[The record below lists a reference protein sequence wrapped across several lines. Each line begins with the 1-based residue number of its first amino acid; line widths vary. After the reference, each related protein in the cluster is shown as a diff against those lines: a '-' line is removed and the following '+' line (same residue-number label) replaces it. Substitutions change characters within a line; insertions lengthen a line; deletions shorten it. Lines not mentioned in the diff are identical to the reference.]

1 MMVSLGH
8 ADYDLGSLTWE
19 EAADRLP
26 AADVVMLPMG
36 SIEQHSIHLPV
47 STDTLRAEALTRELA
62 DAAPDHGLDLLRL
75 PTLPYGYSEHHMNYA
90 GTVTLQP
97 DTYRAVLVEIGA
109 SLAAHGA
116 QRLAFANFHG
126 GNREPMKLAA
136 DRIQRDH
143 GLSTYVVHWTDV
155 ARDRLEERFG
165 EEWGHAGDHETSVIE
180 LFHPDLVRPAK
191 KEPQRRKAEYEM
203 RQYAYFDDITE
214 QGGLGDPT
222 NADPDFLE
230 DVVEETT
237 AALLEQLQADIEQ
250 EAANQE

>member
-1 MMVSLGH
+1 MPVSLSY

-19 EAADRLP
+19 DAADRLP
-26 AADVVMLPMG
+26 AADVAMLPMG

-62 DAAPDHGLDLLRL
+62 EAAPDHGLDLLRL

-143 GLSTYVVHWTDV
+143 GLSTYVVHWTDI

-165 EEWGHAGDHETSVIE
+165 EEWGHAGDHETSAIE
-180 LFHPDLVRPAK
+180 LFHPELVRADK
-191 KEPQRRKAEYEM
+191 KEPQRRKADFET

-230 DVVEETT
+230 DVIETT
-237 AALLEQLQADIEQ
+237 TDELLRQLKEDIEA
-250 EAANQE
+250 ETAVDS